1 MAYKT
6 ILVHVDETRAT
17 AERIKLAAHLALAS
31 GAHLTGVAFT
41 GVSRFLFQ
49 PGAMEMD
56 DPSLSAQLS
65 MLRERGQRALS
76 QFDRLVLGA
85 DVETHETRVV
95 DDEAGAGMVLQA
107 RYSDLVILG
116 QYDSEERTPSVMPD
130 FPEFVIIN
138 SGRPVLVVPHA
149 GRFSVAG
156 NRVLVA
162 WDASVEATRA
172 VTAALPILR
181 RSALVRVVVINAEGG
196 GDAHGEEP
204 GADIALFLARHGVNV
219 EVLQR
224 KAHGDVGEALLAS
237 ATELD
242 ADLMVMGGYGHS
254 RFREVLLGG
263 ATRSVLEKMTLPVLM
278 MH

>member
-1 MAYKT
+1 
-6 ILVHVDETRAT
+6 
-17 AERIKLAAHLALAS
+17 
-31 GAHLTGVAFT
+31 
-41 GVSRFLFQ
+41 
-49 PGAMEMD
+49 
-56 DPSLSAQLS
+56 
-65 MLRERGQRALS
+65 
-76 QFDRLVLGA
+76 
-85 DVETHETRVV
+85 V

-130 FPEFVIIN
+130 FPEFVIVN
-138 SGRPVLVVPHA
+138 SGRPVLVVPHT
-149 GRFSVAG
+149 GRFNVAG

-181 RSALVRVVVINAEGG
+181 RSALVRVVVINAEGA

-219 EVLQR
+219 EVLR
-224 KAHGDVGEALLAS
+224 RSAHGDVGEALLAS
-237 ATELD
+237 ASELD